1 MTKQKTD
8 KEFDAYEGT
17 GGAKVTAKQYEGG
30 DIYVS
35 QKIRRNT
42 EEYSSGSKY
51 ISGNVTTHVSS
62 STSRAFEKTTE
73 INKRLKELSR

>member
-1 MTKQKTD
+1 MANQKTD
-8 KEFDAYEGT
+8 KGFNVSEGT
-17 GGAKVTAKQYEGG
+17 SGAKITAKQYEHG
-30 DIYVS
+30 DVYVS
-35 QKIRRNT
+35 QKSHRNT

-62 STSRAFEKTTE
+62 CTSRSFEKTSE